1 MANTNYPSASS
12 QSTNSGAASPG
23 GGGSRNLVIGLLIA
37 ALLGTWGYMLWNK
50 NSATDDGGMANNNNA
65 TQSEIAMSE
74 SDSLRQ
80 MFNLAEMRLDSI
92 TGANNSLQGE
102 KTALQKEID
111 DRKSEINRILSDRNA
126 SAADLKRARGL
137 IAELNGQIGRLEAQ
151 VTQLRGENQELTARN
166 SHLTSEKD
174 VLTQNLATRTTEN
187 DELANTVDVA
197 STLTASGMSITPLKD
212 KRNGKEKQTNFARK
226 VDKLQIAFNV
236 ENRVTTSGPADLYVV
251 VTNPKG
257 QIVQNAELGSGAM
270 TTRQDGDRN
279 FTAKVPVEYETG
291 TRKGVS
297 FPIRNTD
304 GFQPGD
310 YKIEVY
316 HNGFKIGEGIRN
328 LRKGLFG

>member
-1 MANTNYPSASS
+1 MANTNYPSAS
-12 QSTNSGAASPG
+12 QPTGSTSPG
-23 GGGSRNLVIGLLIA
+23 GSGGGRNLIIGLLIA
-37 ALLGTWGYMLWNK
+37 ALLGTWGYMLWDK
-50 NSATDDGGMANNNNA
+50 NSGPGANSTVPGTDI
-65 TQSEIAMSE
+65 QSETAMSE

-102 KTALQKEID
+102 KTALQKEIES
-111 DRKSEINRILSDRNA
+111 RKDEINKILSDKNA
-126 SAADLKRARGL
+126 SAADLKRARQMIG
-137 IAELNGQIGRLEAQ
+137 ELNGQIGRLEAE

-166 SHLTSEKD
+166 THLTTEKE
-174 VLTQNLATRTTEN
+174 VLNQNLAMRTSEN

-197 STLTASGMSITPLKD
+197 STLSASGMSITPLNE
-212 KRNGKEKQTNFARK
+212 KRNGKEKETSFARK
-226 VDKLQIAFNV
+226 VDKLQVAFNI
-236 ENRVTTSGPADLYVV
+236 ENRITTSGPAELYVI
-251 VTNPKG
+251 VTDPKG
-257 QIVQNAELGSGAM
+257 TIVQNSELGSGAM

-297 FPIRNTD
+297 FPIKNTD
-304 GFQPGD
+304 GFKPGD

-316 HNGFKIGEGIRN
+316 HNGFKIGEGIRS

>member
-1 MANTNYPSASS
+1 MANTNYPSASNE
-12 QSTNSGAASPG
+12 STTNKPSKNSGNG
-23 GGGSRNLVIGLLIA
+23 TKNVLIGVLFA
-37 ALLGTWGYMLWNK
+37 ALLGSLGYILWNK
-50 NSATDDGGMANNNNA
+50 NQSQGGTASRTGA
-65 TQSEIAMSE
+65 ESEVAIAMSE

-102 KTALQKEID
+102 KTELQKVIESRKAEIT
-111 DRKSEINRILSDRNA
+111 KILNDKNA
-126 SAADLKRARGL
+126 TVADLSRARKMIG
-137 IAELNGQIGRLEAQ
+137 ELNGQIGRLEAQ
-151 VTQLRGENQELTARN
+151 VTQLRGENQELTVRN
-166 SHLTSEKD
+166 THLNVEKN
-174 VLTQNLATRTTEN
+174 VLTQNLSTRTAEN
-187 DELANTVDVA
+187 DALANTVDVA
-197 STLTASGMSITPLKD
+197 STLTATGMSIIPVRDT
-212 KRNGKEKQTNFARK
+212 RRGKEKETSFARK
-226 VDKLQIAFNV
+226 ADKLKVAFNV
-236 ENRVTTSGPADLYVV
+236 ENRITTSGPADIYVI
-251 VTNPKG
+251 VTDPKG
-257 QIVQNAELGSGAM
+257 HIVQNTGLGSGAM

-297 FPIRNTD
+297 FPIANPD

>member
-1 MANTNYPSASS
+1 MANTNYPSASNET
-12 QSTNSGAASPG
+12 TNQPPKSSGNG
-23 GGGSRNLVIGLLIA
+23 GRNLIIGILVA

-50 NSATDDGGMANNNNA
+50 NSTGLNGSNSSTEMAT
-65 TQSEIAMSE
+65 AMSE

-92 TGANNSLQGE
+92 TGANNTLQGE
-102 KTALQKEID
+102 KSALQKEID
-111 DRKSEINRILSDRNA
+111 DRKVEINKILNDKNA
-126 SAADLKRARGL
+126 TAADLKKARQL
-137 IAELNGQIGRLEAQ
+137 IGELNGQIGRLEAQ

-166 SHLTSEKD
+166 THLTQEKG
-174 VLTQNLATRTTEN
+174 VLTQNLATRTSEN

-197 STLTASGMSITPLKD
+197 STLTATGMSITPLKD
-212 KRNGKEKQTNFARK
+212 TRRGKEKETKFAKR
-226 VDKLQIAFNV
+226 VDKLKIAFNV
-236 ENRVTTSGPADLYVV
+236 ENRITTSGPADLYVI
-251 VTNPKG
+251 VTDPEG
-257 QIVQNAELGSGAM
+257 RIVQNGTLGSGAM

-297 FPIRNTD
+297 FPIANPE
-304 GFQPGD
+304 GFVPGD

>member
-1 MANTNYPSASS
+1 MANTNYPSATN
-12 QSTNSGAASPG
+12 QTNSTQKNSGNSG
-23 GGGSRNLVIGLLIA
+23 RNLIIGLLVA
-37 ALLGTWGYMLWNK
+37 ALLGTWGYMLWK
-50 NSATDDGGMANNNNA
+50 NNSEGGSIGNSTATETEMA
-65 TQSEIAMSE
+65 SAMSE

-111 DRKSEINRILSDRNA
+111 NRKAEINKILSDKNA
-126 SAADLKRARGL
+126 TAADLKRARQL
-137 IAELNGQIGRLEAQ
+137 IGELNGQIGRLEAQ
-151 VTQLRGENQELTARN
+151 VTQLRGENQELSVRN
-166 SHLTSEKD
+166 THLTQEKG
-174 VLTQNLATRTTEN
+174 VLTQNLETRTAEN

-212 KRNGKEKQTNFARK
+212 KRNGKEKETNFARR
-226 VDKLQIAFNV
+226 VDKLKVAFNV
-236 ENRVTTSGPADLYVV
+236 ENRITTSGPADLYVI
-251 VTNPKG
+251 VTDPKG
-257 QIVQNAELGSGAM
+257 TIIQNGSLGSGAM

-297 FPIRNTD
+297 FPVANPE
-304 GFQPGD
+304 GFLPGD

-316 HNGFKIGEGIRN
+316 HNGFKIGEGIRS
-328 LRKGLFG
+328 LKKGLFG